1 VTTAA
6 YFFELF
12 SSWCKAITPF
22 LAAIV
27 SYLKVL
33 AKRESGWRFAYGI
46 AGALFLIG
54 IGCYSVYRL
63 IA

>member
-1 VTTAA
+1 MTTAA
-6 YFFELF
+6 HFFEMF
-12 SSWCKAITPF
+12 SAWCKAISPF

-27 SYLKVL
+27 SYLKAL
-33 AKRESGWRFAYGI
+33 GARENRWRFAYGI

>member
-1 VTTAA
+1 MTTTAHV
-6 YFFELF
+6 FEVF
-12 SSWCKAITPF
+12 SNWCKVITPF
-22 LAAIV
+22 LAAIL
-27 SYLKVL
+27 SFLKALNV
-33 AKRESGWRFAYGI
+33 RENRWRFAYGI